1 MRPNAEACRCAHAL
15 SADWRRDIRSAEV
28 AVVVS
33 HLYICEGLST
43 YRIGQLL
50 GMNRQRVGRLLV
62 QARVPVKPRGAG
74 RRRQL
79 SEEEA
84 AAADAMARLY
94 VEAGFTT
101 VQISALTGVP
111 DRTVRD
117 RLRARGVRLR
127 TRGPLNREDR
137 RSVPADAISELY
149 VAGGLSAADV
159 GRLLGVSGQIV
170 LRAAHDEGL
179 PVRVGGPEPSSG
191 PAEIELIDALYAD
204 VLVRHALARH
214 GIARSP
220 AGGAIWQRFPVP
232 LHVAP
237 ELAIELYVG
246 CGLSVRH
253 IELLT
258 GQPSQT
264 ILRLLDAQGVAR
276 RPAGGRSPFLRR
288 WRAGIDARAG
298 DATAPRLSRASRIAA
313 EDAPVEKYRGPP
325 PGAGVRGRGTAAV
338 RSGSPVKRVGKLAD
352 QHVGGLDS
360 GGRQCPAD
368 PRVGYLQHEMVPDA
382 QR

>member
-1 MRPNAEACRCAHAL
+1 MTG
-15 SADWRRDIRSAEV
+15 
-28 AVVVS
+28 VVS
-33 HLYICEGLST
+33 HLYVCEGLST

-50 GMNRQRVGRLLV
+50 GMNRQRVGRLL
-62 QARVPVKPRGAG
+62 ARAKVPVKPRGAG
-74 RRRQL
+74 RPRRL
-79 SEEEA
+79 SEEA
-84 AAADAMARLY
+84 AAAADTMARLY

-204 VLVRHALARH
+204 PLVRHALARH

-232 LHVAP
+232 LHVSP

-253 IELLT
+253 IELVT

-264 ILRLLDAQGVAR
+264 MLRLLDAQGVAR
-276 RPAGGRSPFLRR
+276 RPAGGRSPSLA
-288 WRAGIDARAG
+288 W
-298 DATAPRLSRASRIAA
+298 S
-313 EDAPVEKYRGPP
+313 
-325 PGAGVRGRGTAAV
+325 
-338 RSGSPVKRVGKLAD
+338 SP
-352 QHVGGLDS
+352 
-360 GGRQCPAD
+360 
-368 PRVGYLQHEMVPDA
+368 
-382 QR
+382 

>member
-1 MRPNAEACRCAHAL
+1 MCRSDDVRGCPHAL
-15 SADWRRDIRSAEV
+15 PADWRAGAPSAEMT
-28 AVVVS
+28 VVVS
-33 HLYICEGLST
+33 HLYVCEGLST
-43 YRIGQLL
+43 YQIGRLV
-50 GMNRQRVGRLLV
+50 GMHRQRVGRLLA
-62 QARVPVKPRGAG
+62 QARVAVKPRGAG
-74 RRRQL
+74 RRRPL

-94 VEAGFTT
+94 VEAGLTT
-101 VQISALTGVP
+101 VEISSLTGVP

-137 RSVPADAISELY
+137 RSVPAGEIAELY

-170 LRAAHDEGL
+170 LRSAHDEGL
-179 PVRVGGPEPSSG
+179 PVRVGGPEPNAG
-191 PAEIELIDALYAD
+191 PAEIELVDALYAD
-204 VLVRHALARH
+204 PLVKHALARH
-214 GIARSP
+214 GIAPSP

-232 LHVAP
+232 ARVSP
-237 ELAIELYVG
+237 ELAIELYLA

-264 ILRLLDAQGVAR
+264 ILRLLRAQGIAR

-288 WRAGIDARAG
+288 WRAGTDA
-298 DATAPRLSRASRIAA
+298 
-313 EDAPVEKYRGPP
+313 
-325 PGAGVRGRGTAAV
+325 
-338 RSGSPVKRVGKLAD
+338 
-352 QHVGGLDS
+352 
-360 GGRQCPAD
+360 
-368 PRVGYLQHEMVPDA
+368 GYGE
-382 QR
+382 

>member
-1 MRPNAEACRCAHAL
+1 MRPSGESSGCTHAL
-15 SADWRRDIRSAEV
+15 SGDWCPDIPSAEIT
-28 AVVVS
+28 VVVS
-33 HLYICEGLST
+33 HLYVCEGLST

-50 GMNRQRVGRLLV
+50 GLNRQRVGRLLA
-62 QARVPVKPRGAG
+62 QANVPVKPRGAG
-74 RRRQL
+74 RRRRL

-84 AAADAMARLY
+84 AAADTMARLY

-101 VQISALTGVP
+101 VQIAALTGVP

-191 PAEIELIDALYAD
+191 PAEIELINALYAD
-204 VLVRHALARH
+204 PLVQHALARH
-214 GIARSP
+214 GIAGSP

-232 LHVAP
+232 LHVSP

-246 CGLSVRH
+246 SGLSVRH

-288 WRAGIDARAG
+288 WRAGPGPRSDDG
-298 DATAPRLSRASRIAA
+298 TAPRLSRASRIAA
-313 EDAPVEKYRGPP
+313 EDGAIEKYGGQP
-325 PGAGVRGRGTAAV
+325 PGAGVRGGGAAVV
-338 RSGSPVKRVGKLAD
+338 RSGSAVKRVGELAD
-352 QHVGGLDS
+352 QHVGGLDG
-360 GGRQCPAD
+360 GGR
-368 PRVGYLQHEMVPDA
+368 
-382 QR
+382 

>member
-1 MRPNAEACRCAHAL
+1 MRQSNETCGCPHAL
-15 SADWRRDIRSAEV
+15 SADWRRRVSGAEMT
-28 AVVVS
+28 VVVS
-33 HLYICEGLST
+33 HLYACEGWST

-50 GMNRQRVGRLLV
+50 GINRQRVGRLLGRGGV
-62 QARVPVKPRGAG
+62 VVKPRGAG

-79 SEEEA
+79 SDDEA
-84 AAADAMARLY
+84 SAADAMARLY
-94 VEAGFTT
+94 VEEGLTT
-101 VQISALTGVP
+101 AQISTLTGVP

-127 TRGPLNREDR
+127 TRGPVNREDR
-137 RSVPADAISELY
+137 RSVPADAIAQFY

-179 PVRVGGPEPSSG
+179 PVRIGGPEPGNG

-204 VLVRHALARH
+204 PLVQHALARH
-214 GIARSP
+214 GIVRSP

-232 LHVAP
+232 LYVSP

-264 ILRLLDAQGVAR
+264 LLRLLDAQGVAR

-288 WRAGIDARAG
+288 WRAGTDAPADRATRHDYRERAG
-298 DATAPRLSRASRIAA
+298 
-313 EDAPVEKYRGPP
+313 
-325 PGAGVRGRGTAAV
+325 
-338 RSGSPVKRVGKLAD
+338 
-352 QHVGGLDS
+352 
-360 GGRQCPAD
+360 
-368 PRVGYLQHEMVPDA
+368 
-382 QR
+382 

>member
-1 MRPNAEACRCAHAL
+1 MGPSAETCGCAHAL
-15 SADWRRDIRSAEV
+15 STDWRRDMRSAGIT
-28 AVVVS
+28 VVLT
-33 HLYICEGLST
+33 HLYVCESLST

-50 GMNRQRVGRLLV
+50 GMNRQRVGRLLAQAKIPV
-62 QARVPVKPRGAG
+62 QARGAG
-74 RRRQL
+74 RRRRL
-79 SEEEA
+79 SAEEA

-149 VAGGLSAADV
+149 VTGGLSAADV

-179 PVRVGGPEPSSG
+179 PVRIGGPEPSSG
-191 PAEIELIDALYAD
+191 PAEIELIDALYSD
-204 VLVRHALARH
+204 PLVAHALARH
-214 GIARSP
+214 AIARRR

-232 LHVAP
+232 LHVSP
-237 ELAIELYVG
+237 ELAIELYAG

-253 IELLT
+253 IELVT

-276 RPAGGRSPFLRR
+276 RHAGGRSPFLRR
-288 WRAGIDARAG
+288 WRAGPDARVG
-298 DATAPRLSRASRIAA
+298 DGTAPQLPRASRIAA
-313 EDAPVEKYRGPP
+313 KDSAIEKDGGSA
-325 PGAGVRGRGTAAV
+325 PGAGVRGLGTAAA
-338 RSGSPVKRVGKLAD
+338 RSRSAVKCVGKFADERVGD
-352 QHVGGLDS
+352 LDS
-360 GGRQCPAD
+360 GGC
-368 PRVGYLQHEMVPDA
+368 
-382 QR
+382 

>member
-1 MRPNAEACRCAHAL
+1 MCPSDDVRGCPHVL
-15 SADWRRDIRSAEV
+15 PADWRVGVRSDQLT
-28 AVVVS
+28 VVVS
-33 HLYICEGLST
+33 HLYTCEGLST
-43 YRIGQLL
+43 YRIGRLL
-50 GMNRQRVGRLLV
+50 GMHRQRVGRLLA
-62 QARVPVKPRGAG
+62 QARVAVQPRGAG
-74 RRRQL
+74 RPRAL
-79 SEEEA
+79 SDQDA

-94 VEAGFTT
+94 VQAGLTT

-127 TRGPLNREDR
+127 TRGPVNREDR
-137 RSVPADAISELY
+137 RSIPADVIAELY

-179 PVRVGGPEPSSG
+179 PVRVGGAEPGGG
-191 PAEIELIDALYAD
+191 PTEIELIDALYAD
-204 VLVRHALARH
+204 PLVRRALARYH
-214 GIARSP
+214 IGRSP

-232 LHVAP
+232 LPVSS
-237 ELAIELYVG
+237 ELAIELYVA

-264 ILRLLDAQGVAR
+264 ILRLLHAQGIAR

-288 WRAGIDARAG
+288 WRAGPDAVAA
-298 DATAPRLSRASRIAA
+298 DATRPGLSRASRIAA
-313 EDAPVEKYRGPP
+313 EDGSIEKGGSSS
-325 PGAGVRGRGTAAV
+325 PGAGIRDRRTAAA
-338 RSGSPVKRVGKLAD
+338 GLGGGVKGVGKIADQRVGR
-352 QHVGGLDS
+352 LDR
-360 GGRQCPAD
+360 G
-368 PRVGYLQHEMVPDA
+368 A
-382 QR
+382 Q